1 MAVARATT
9 IIASSDKSWQDAAEQ
24 GFKRATKTLRGITGM
39 RVLEQTA
46 HIQKNKIVE
55 YRIRLEVLF
64 LLED

>member
-9 IIASSDKSWQDAAEQ
+9 IIASSDESWQHAAEQ

-46 HIQKNKIVE
+46 HVQKNKIIE
-55 YRIRLEVLF
+55 YRVRLEVLF
-64 LLED
+64 ILE